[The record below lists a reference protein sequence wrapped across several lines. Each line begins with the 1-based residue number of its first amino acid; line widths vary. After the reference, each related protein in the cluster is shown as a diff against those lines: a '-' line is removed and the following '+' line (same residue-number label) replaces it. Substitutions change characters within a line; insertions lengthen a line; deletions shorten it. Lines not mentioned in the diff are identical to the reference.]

1 MPPKLKTTMK
11 ALLVLSIILTV
22 KAGLGFSQSLDDV
35 KGGATTRIADVLD
48 VRHLGGHK
56 IRVIFSAQENDGT
69 LRFPISTIDRSM
81 VKVDFTNVSSPPA
94 EAESLMFNGSP
105 GVELRRAT
113 FIGFSMHRSL
123 RSRAIDELRADVTD
137 LIKELPSESLT
148 VAAIAQ
154 NSARVIADVTPQKSD
169 NTNRILQQI
178 QTIEPEGDGPAIM
191 DTLCVASER
200 FRSWDLGAFRPSDQ
214 KVLIM
219 LSTPDDSKDLDRSR
233 GEACWR
239 SLLDQGVRVFFVSFG
254 EWANSTKFE
263 LSDVAQDSGGHVHRV
278 SGPVEMNAA
287 VKNIIALL
295 KNEYVIDLTAPSIP
309 LPDQPLEL
317 KVRVSYHDN
326 MFESNVYSLGSI
338 SPDLASVFESSPG
351 GANGAQHQSVRR
363 ERSSLLWIGLI
374 VLLLTVLGVLK
385 FFNVRAKKLLCSTCN
400 CRVLLD
406 HSDCPYRKPSCV
418 ARLVYIGGPFAGQT
432 IPLLN
437 GENKLASGL
446 WYTGGMKV
454 LGSGIDWFHHGSITI
469 EGSKAI
475 YSPKKLARDR
485 INGWLVHEPRL
496 LGIGSVIKLGDQ
508 NLRFETKSH
517 IPLR

>member
-1 MPPKLKTTMK
+1 MPPNIKAILKL
-11 ALLVLSIILTV
+11 LFVLPIIWTV
-22 KAGLGFSQSLDDV
+22 KSRLALSQTLDDA
-35 KGGATTRIADVLD
+35 KGGATTRIADVID

-81 VKVDFTNVSSPPA
+81 VRVDFTNVSSPPA

-113 FIGFSMHRSL
+113 FIGFSMHRRL
-123 RSRAIDELRADVTD
+123 KGRAIDELRADVTD

-178 QTIEPEGDGPAIM
+178 QTIEPEGDGPAII

-200 FRSWDLGAFRPSDQ
+200 FRSWDLGAFRSSDQ
-214 KVLIM
+214 KVLII
-219 LSTPDDSKDLDRSR
+219 LSTPDDSKELDRFR

-239 SLLDQGVRVFFVSFG
+239 SLLDQGIRVFFVSFG

-295 KNEYVIDLTAPSIP
+295 KNEYVVDLTAPSIP

-338 SPDLASVFESSPG
+338 IPDLAIAFNSMPG
-351 GANGAQHQSVRR
+351 GINGSHHDGARL
-363 ERSSLLWIGLI
+363 ERASLLWIVLVVLI
-374 VLLLTVLGVLK
+374 VIVLGVLK
-385 FFNVRAKKLLCSTCN
+385 FFNVRAKKLLCSTCKWH
-400 CRVLLD
+400 VLRD

-437 GENKLASGL
+437 GENKLARGF
-446 WYTGGMKV
+446 WYTSGTKV
-454 LGSGIDWFHHGSITI
+454 FGSNIDWFHHSSITI

-496 LGIGSVIKLGDQ
+496 LGIGSVIKLGNQ
-508 NLRFETKSH
+508 NLRFEAKSH
-517 IPLR
+517 TLLR